1 MESYRVKWRKTTKK
15 DLRRIPSREV
25 LKIVIAVEAL
35 ASNPKPHGSIKMQGS
50 DCAYRLRIGDYR
62 VVYEVYERSVIV
74 EIVRVRHRRDIYRK
88 R

>member
-1 MESYRVKWRKTTKK
+1 MESYRIKWRKTTKK

-25 LKIVIAVEAL
+25 SKIVLAVEAL
-35 ASNPKPHGSIKMQGS
+35 AANPTPHGSIKLQGS

-62 VVYEVYERSVIV
+62 VVYEVYENTVVV
-74 EIVRVRHRRDIYRK
+74 EVVKVGHRRDIYRK